1 MGGEKPQAGYMIFHG
16 EDLISFHSGRDSE
29 LVYPALEHARGVRY
43 RDQGSPNG
51 TSSLRHHYFRTRRPT
66 GLSGEAVH
74 SKDELGLPMPVYC
87 DNKSACL
94 LSEGNTSSKRMR
106 HVATKIAFLREQI
119 KDDKRVH
126 MCHIRTQGQL
136 ADIMTKPLVASVFHP
151 LAAFA
156 LG

>member
-1 MGGEKPQAGYMIFHG
+1 
-16 EDLISFHSGRDSE
+16 
-29 LVYPALEHARGVRY
+29 
-43 RDQGSPNG
+43 
-51 TSSLRHHYFRTRRPT
+51 
-66 GLSGEAVH
+66 
-74 SKDELGLPMPVYC
+74 MPVYC

-136 ADIMTKPLVASVFHP
+136 ADIMTKPLAASVFHP

>member
-1 MGGEKPQAGYMIFHG
+1 MISATKAVQTGLALSDTITFAL
-16 EDLISFHSGRDSE
+16 EDLPDF
-29 LVYPALEHARGVRY
+29 LAK
-43 RDQGSPNG
+43 
-51 TSSLRHHYFRTRRPT
+51 
-66 GLSGEAVH
+66 H

-126 MCHIRTQGQL
+126 MYHIRTQGQL

-151 LAAFA
+151 LVAFA

>member
-1 MGGEKPQAGYMIFHG
+1 MISATKAVQTGLALSDTINFAL
-16 EDLISFHSGRDSE
+16 EDLPDF
-29 LVYPALEHARGVRY
+29 LAK
-43 RDQGSPNG
+43 
-51 TSSLRHHYFRTRRPT
+51 
-66 GLSGEAVH
+66 H
-74 SKDELGLPMPVYC
+74 SKDKLGLPMPVYC

-119 KDDKRVH
+119 KDDNRVH
-126 MCHIRTQGQL
+126 MYMLYHIRTQGQL

-151 LAAFA
+151 LVAFA

>member
-1 MGGEKPQAGYMIFHG
+1 M
-16 EDLISFHSGRDSE
+16 L
-29 LVYPALEHARGVRY
+29 
-43 RDQGSPNG
+43 
-51 TSSLRHHYFRTRRPT
+51 
-66 GLSGEAVH
+66 
-74 SKDELGLPMPVYC
+74 VYC

-106 HVATKIAFLREQI
+106 HVATKAFLREQI

-126 MCHIRTQGQL
+126 MYMCHIRTQGQL